1 MFAAFRRASSRLGWS
16 LGRMAASDEEPAA
29 LPSSPKTVP
38 WLQNSTGRA
47 VVLSHK
53 RRLSGPTSE
62 ANCRATAFLRL
73 NGQSARI
80 DFDVE
85 NVAASLRGLTQSA
98 SCASSAGNLAMFAA
112 ILRAI
117 E

>member
-1 MFAAFRRASSRLGWS
+1 MDA
-16 LGRMAASDEEPAA
+16 GRGTNSKAASDEEPAA

-38 WLQNSTGRA
+38 WLENNTGRS

-53 RRLSGPTSE
+53 RRLSSSTSE

-73 NGQSARI
+73 QWADPRI

-85 NVAASLRGLTQSA
+85 NVAASLRGLTQSV
-98 SCASSAGNLAMFAA
+98 
-112 ILRAI
+112 LRK
-117 E
+117 